1 VTVTIFHRGDAP
13 RLFAELTAAGVPV
26 VDYNVG
32 RGVTEANWPA
42 ECFLMEHLGEI
53 TTPAAA
59 ITATR
64 TVVKGDNPAAV
75 LRALGLTF

>member
-42 ECFLMEHLGEI
+42 ECFLVEHLGEV

-59 ITATR
+59 VHPTR
-64 TVVKGDNPAAV
+64 VVIKGDDPAAV
-75 LRALGLTF
+75 LRALGATF